1 MQRKDQKGRK
11 LRVGEYYDSENK
23 RYMFRKMINGK
34 RYTITDS
41 DLIELRKDRK
51 SVV

>member
-34 RYTITDS
+34 RYYFSLETAIQ
-41 DLIELRKDRK
+41 LQI
-51 SVV
+51 VI